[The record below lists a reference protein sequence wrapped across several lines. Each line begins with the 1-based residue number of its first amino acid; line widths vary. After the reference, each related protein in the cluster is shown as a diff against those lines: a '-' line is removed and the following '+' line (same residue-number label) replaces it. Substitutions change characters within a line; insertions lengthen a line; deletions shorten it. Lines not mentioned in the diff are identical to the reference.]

1 MLVVA
6 DSSPLVVLTMIGHI
20 ERRDPKSVEAPGTC
34 GTLTVCH
41 KVCHDEHMPSVN
53 IRQLR
58 DTRRLKA
65 WLRAG
70 KTVELRER
78 NRLIARIV
86 PALSPPSARKWPDF
100 AARRKEIFGDR
111 ILPGADLV
119 IQERGRY

>member
-1 MLVVA
+1 
-6 DSSPLVVLTMIGHI
+6 
-20 ERRDPKSVEAPGTC
+20 
-34 GTLTVCH
+34 
-41 KVCHDEHMPSVN
+41 MPSVN

-86 PALSPPSARKWPDF
+86 PEKEEPKAQVEWPDF
-100 AARRKEIFGDR
+100 AARRKKIFGDR
-111 ILPGADLV
+111 VLPGADIV
-119 IQERGRY
+119 IEERGRY

>member
-1 MLVVA
+1 
-6 DSSPLVVLTMIGHI
+6 
-20 ERRDPKSVEAPGTC
+20 
-34 GTLTVCH
+34 
-41 KVCHDEHMPSVN
+41 MPSVN

-78 NRLIARIV
+78 DLVIARIV
-86 PALSPPSARKWPDF
+86 PEQREEPPVNWPDF
-100 AARRKEIFGDR
+100 EARRKKIFGDR

-119 IQERGRY
+119 IEERGRY